1 MNYNANVCLN
11 IEKIKYNFLKC
22 GKNTINFRHKKAHIN
37 VGKNKDK
44 IMKLQL
50 NYFLKNLLSKAQAP
64 APENTKYRKR
74 SE

>member
-1 MNYNANVCLN
+1 
-11 IEKIKYNFLKC
+11 
-22 GKNTINFRHKKAHIN
+22 

-74 SE
+74 TE